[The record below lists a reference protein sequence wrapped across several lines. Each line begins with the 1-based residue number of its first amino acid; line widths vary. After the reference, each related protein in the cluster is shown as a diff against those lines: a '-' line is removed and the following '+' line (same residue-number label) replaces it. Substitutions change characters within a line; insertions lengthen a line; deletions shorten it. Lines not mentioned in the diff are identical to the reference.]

1 MFKFNYLVFPA
12 PRLPERVRQEYRQTR
27 DQGPK
32 MDKMADVTVLL
43 SISYDK
49 LSHFSAKLR
58 IFVLTM
64 EESKL
69 NWYALK
75 VFYGKVFDIEA
86 KLADM
91 DLETYIPVR
100 KDLLKGEEHM
110 RALRRLATRDDR
122 RRDNQFVQAGPLI
135 YKRVPIV
142 TSLLFVRAPK
152 ERLKDIE
159 DTVREKGF
167 IYRTADRKAEAV
179 IPDKQM
185 AMFQLVCSSGAEGL
199 EFFADDDMTRYRT
212 GDRVRV
218 LEGPLQGAEGYIKR
232 IRKDRRLLVAIE
244 GFIAVATSF
253 IPPQFL
259 EKVPED

>member
-1 MFKFNYLVFPA
+1 
-12 PRLPERVRQEYRQTR
+12 
-27 DQGPK
+27 
-32 MDKMADVTVLL
+32 
-43 SISYDK
+43 
-49 LSHFSAKLR
+49 
-58 IFVLTM
+58 M
-64 EESKL
+64 EEIKR

-75 VFYGKVFDIEA
+75 VFYGKVFEIEDR
-86 KLADM
+86 LAAM

-110 RALRRLATRDDR
+110 RALRRLATPDDR
-122 RRDNQFVQAGPLI
+122 RRDNQFVQEGPLI
-135 YKRVPIV
+135 YKRVPV
-142 TSLLFVRAPK
+142 VSSLLFVRAPK
-152 ERLKDIE
+152 DRLKEIE
-159 DTVREKGF
+159 DSVKEKGF
-167 IYRTADRKAEAV
+167 IYKTADREDFAV

-199 EFFADDDMTRYRT
+199 EFFADDDLTRYKA

-259 EKVPED
+259 EKVSD

>member
-1 MFKFNYLVFPA
+1 M
-12 PRLPERVRQEYRQTR
+12 R

-32 MDKMADVTVLL
+32 MDKMADVTALL

-49 LSHFSAKLR
+49 LSQFSAKLR

-110 RALRRLATRDDR
+110 RALRRLATPDDR

-152 ERLKDIE
+152 ERVKEIE
-159 DTVREKGF
+159 DTVQDKGF
-167 IYRTADRKAEAV
+167 IYRTADRKGEAV

-199 EFFADDDMTRYRT
+199 EFFADDDMTRYKT

>member
-1 MFKFNYLVFPA
+1 M
-12 PRLPERVRQEYRQTR
+12 R

-32 MDKMADVTVLL
+32 MDKMADVTALL

-49 LSHFSAKLR
+49 LSHYSAKLR

-110 RALRRLATRDDR
+110 RALRRLATPDDR

-152 ERLKDIE
+152 ERVKEIE
-159 DTVREKGF
+159 DTVQDKGF
-167 IYRTADRKAEAV
+167 IYRTADRKGEAV

-199 EFFADDDMTRYRT
+199 EFFADDDMTRYKT